1 MTCDVNPQNFLLA
14 SYTPGLLPYPTGLLP
29 YPTGLLPYPTGLLPY
44 PTGLLP
50 PYPPTCA
57 KTTFGDTMF
66 NAKSFLQDN
75 LDSITFPTFY
85 TEFRTQLTSHQF
97 AYRSYVQALETQ
109 ISDVKKTAIVK
120 QKLQEFRVRRYVF
133 PFPFYPFEHKLIV
146 LQKKAWKSSSS
157 CQTFWSDVPPR
168 YDQEN
173 NVSNTAS
180 GSGNIDGGEPGE
192 ILAKEVSEYSVT
204 DKLEG
209 IWNSMTHDLKKRDL
223 NMQAV
228 CSRIVDLSNRKLIEW
243 RRVLSDADH
252 TELVYKHRRCL
263 RHDLVSEEIM
273 AMVKTANLS
282 SLSGLRGLQHEL
294 ENTSSNEG
302 LLAGQL
308 VSTLIEKEVHAVTDR
323 KRRMIHAEFTHL
335 NNDMRLTDMLLE
347 LRSFN
352 LEVVTVEVGNMEK
365 SHDDTKERVDKSA
378 LTIQLKDMLDAF
390 VYRINFT
397 KEELKD
403 VCTIGMQIEKND
415 WVIYVMTFDASSKFY
430 FMCEV
435 ARIVLPT
442 TLAAMS
448 VLLPQLMSIL
458 LALRHTLLEL
468 DGIVTRIVQY
478 RTISQPPSS
487 PLAQTIPTPVTRK
500 TKEPD
505 PFAFLDSYQKR
516 KRDSSPTLKRDS
528 SPPRKRDSSPPRKRD
543 SSPPRKRD
551 SSPPPTDTVVST
563 RGKSMRIEQ
572 NISAVKQLGQERGR
586 GRGQGMGRGG
596 RAKVVRIWRV

>member
-1 MTCDVNPQNFLLA
+1 MSTRRISVIRLLA
-14 SYTPGLLPYPTGLLP
+14 SYTP
-29 YPTGLLPYPTGLLPY
+29 GLLPYPTGLLPY

-85 TEFRTQLTSHQF
+85 TEFRTELTSHQF

-120 QKLQEFRVRRYVF
+120 QKLQEFR
-133 PFPFYPFEHKLIV
+133 
-146 LQKKAWKSSSS
+146 AWKSSSS

-173 NVSNTAS
+173 NVNNTAS
-180 GSGNIDGGEPGE
+180 GSGNIDGDEPGE

-273 AMVKTANLS
+273 AMVKTADLS

-308 VSTLIEKEVHAVTDR
+308 VSTFHKFFRREINVVNHSQRERDYIVNVLSPILNDLFQEIDSSRFRISWQEVHAVTDR

-516 KRDSSPTLKRDS
+516 KRDSSPT
-528 SPPRKRDSSPPRKRD
+528 RKRD

-586 GRGQGMGRGG
+586 GRGRGMGRGG